1 MRRFVLVLLLVSWFV
16 AAQQAKTQGHP
27 TSARASGKALFRQY
41 CASCH
46 GDDGKERDRRRSRSK
61 FSLRT

>member
-1 MRRFVLVLLLVSWFV
+1 MRRLLLVLLLVSWFV
-16 AAQQAKTQGHP
+16 AAQQARTQGHP

-46 GDDGKERDRRRSRSK
+46 DDDGKGAGPAAEAQLTD
-61 FSLRT
+61 TG